1 MALVLNKYKIF
12 NPAMAYTGP
21 NGSGE
26 PVKMPE
32 SIEAG
37 STFEVIGIDMSG
49 FILKELESG
58 IKIQF
63 NSDVFNQG
71 FYTVNG

>member
-1 MALVLNKYKIF
+1 MALVINKYKIF
-12 NPAMAYTGP
+12 NPAMAYTGTI
-21 NGSGE
+21 SSE
-26 PVKMPE
+26 PVKIPE

-49 FILKELESG
+49 FILRELLSG
-58 IKIQF
+58 LNIQF

-71 FYTVNG
+71 FYKVGEK

>member
-1 MALVLNKYKIF
+1 MALVINKYKIF

-21 NGSGE
+21 SSGD
-26 PVKMPE
+26 PVKIPE

-49 FILKELESG
+49 FILRELLSG
-58 IKIQF
+58 ISIQF

-71 FYTVNG
+71 FYKVGEK

>member
-1 MALVLNKYKIF
+1 MALVINKYKIF
-12 NPAMAYTGP
+12 NPAVAYTGP
-21 NGSGE
+21 SLSE
-26 PVKMPE
+26 PVKIPE

-49 FILKELESG
+49 FILRELESG

-63 NSDVFNQG
+63 NSDIFNQG
-71 FYTVNG
+71 FYTVGEK